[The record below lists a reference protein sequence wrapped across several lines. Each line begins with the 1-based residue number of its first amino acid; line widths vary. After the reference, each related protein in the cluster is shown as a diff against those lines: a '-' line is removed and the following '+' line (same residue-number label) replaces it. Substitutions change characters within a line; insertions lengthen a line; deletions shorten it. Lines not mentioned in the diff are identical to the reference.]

1 MLKFIISALLLG
13 GLVGSL
19 GAQITAPAMTPSG
32 FANSLMISDTK
43 EPSVARFQE
52 YSFVPVDLYSGK
64 AKIEIPFYELNIDG
78 LKIPIS
84 LEYNTQGI
92 QINSVASRE
101 GTGWVLNAGGN
112 IGRSVKEV
120 NDFHFVARYFNG
132 SAGTGGMPLDC
143 AGTLG
148 HPLRVGWKY
157 RNSNVCVST
166 LPMPVPGPNNIDIS
180 PDIFSV
186 VAPGLQSQ
194 FYYPDSEM
202 AVAPNT
208 DQPETTI
215 PKELEPTGSVFSS
228 RIKDINVTY
237 PSDPNFPS
245 FFQNIPLDRRRVR
258 DYFNFGITHNGFK
271 YSFNDYDLS
280 YLNSPNSYFDSSP
293 FGGVNHQEL
302 NWDVSAWHL
311 NTIENINTGKKVEF
325 VYESVPFYTT
335 SKLLYKFFIDQPNY
349 GNYIEPPSYNNVTET
364 NVFLSPKRIKTIISD
379 EVTIQFKYEHPR
391 KDLTGDYALT
401 RVEIWSNVQN
411 KLIKA
416 YNLSY
421 SYMNSSAIDG
431 FDKRLYL
438 DQVEES
444 GQNNSGTVQKYVLNY
459 IKGSLPGSNTIN
471 QSDWYGYFK
480 RNYNGALERPI
491 LYMNKGLKNF
501 SILPIQL
508 QGNETYSLRGNRN
521 IYPDTNDMQ
530 VGMLSKIIYPTG
542 GYTSLWYEANRFRLK
557 NQEILGGG
565 LRILRQEIS
574 DGNTIRKLSYTYKE
588 ADGLSSGYV
597 NNIPSYGYLT
607 SEFAEGVS
615 GSGGFNN
622 LSQQEKQDF
631 IGGTFLTMVR
641 SLISVDK
648 TQNTFVGYSIVREEE
663 QGKGYTL
670 YQYTSP
676 KEYPNTPPV
685 PIDDYSLT
693 SSFFLNSTSYPNLD
707 VQTNMDVKTG
717 KLTSKE
723 VFSAT
728 NELLRKETYQYLYQT
743 FAATSVTRRRNIPFV
758 ALSGG
763 RPIVF
768 NMEVKLLS
776 HRNMLSE
783 KHSWDYASGGAIEN
797 VETLEY
803 DPDLP
808 LLKTQTATLGDDVMI
823 GKLYYPKDMLG
834 VQPSEMQQLLNQKRD
849 GEVIKTESFKNG
861 VKLVEKQV
869 QYGINTST
877 AGKLQPV
884 SSYESMSSINTTTD
898 DDKVMSIDLYDDK
911 GHVLQTTD
919 QSKIPTTMV
928 YGYKNTLPIAKV
940 VGAKYNQIS
949 GNISDIVN
957 KSNLDVDAASEKELI
972 KSLDQFTKAQPSSYQ
987 VTTYTHDPLIGIT
1000 SVADNTGI
1008 RKYFVYD
1015 FAGRLQSTK
1024 DSEEKTT
1031 TSFNYN
1037 TALKFY
1043 NATQNPVL
1051 TRNDCGQG
1059 YLGGTYTYNIPYGT
1073 YSSSVSQADA
1083 DNQAQSDIA
1092 ANGQMMANMI
1102 ASCDPKSCLIQGV
1115 SSPGDPYYILTSGIV
1130 TTYMPG
1136 ILKAKVHFYHNGSTT
1151 KAVITGDCI
1160 TSSSQAFQTV
1170 DSGNWR
1176 IMTTNTGAMFISPR
1190 PFVTVPNGYADIE
1203 FFISVN

>member
-1 MLKFIISALLLG
+1 MRKIFISCLFF
-13 GLVGSL
+13 VGMTGSFY
-19 GAQITAPAMTPSG
+19 AQITAPAIAPSV
-32 FANSLMISDTK
+32 FSNSLMISDTK

-64 AKIEIPFYELNIDG
+64 AKIEIPFYQLNIDG
-78 LKIPIS
+78 LKIPVS

-101 GTGWVLNAGGN
+101 GTGWILNAGGN

-120 NDFHFVARYFNG
+120 NDFHFVTRYFSG
-132 SAGTGGMPLDC
+132 SGGTGGMPLDC
-143 AGTLG
+143 ASTLG
-148 HPLRVGWKY
+148 YPLRVGWKY
-157 RNSNVCVST
+157 RNSNVCIST

-186 VAPGLQSQ
+186 AAPGLQSQ

-202 AVAPNT
+202 AVAPIN
-208 DQPETTI
+208 DQPETTT

-237 PSDPNFPS
+237 PSDSNFPS

-280 YLNSPNSYFDSSP
+280 YLNSPNSYFDTP
-293 FGGVNHQEL
+293 IGGVNHQEL
-302 NWDVSAWHL
+302 NWDISAWHL
-311 NTIENINTGKKVEF
+311 NTIENINTGNKVEF

-335 SKLLYKFFIDQPNY
+335 SKLLYKYFIDQPNY
-349 GNYIEPPSYNNVTET
+349 SNYIEPPNYNDVTET

-391 KDLTGDYALT
+391 KDLIGDYALT
-401 RVEIWSNVQN
+401 GVEIWSNAQN

-416 YNLSY
+416 YKLSY
-421 SYMNSSAIDG
+421 SYMNSSASDG

-438 DQVEES
+438 DQVEEL

-459 IKGSLPGSNTIN
+459 VKGNLPGSNTTN
-471 QSDWYGYFK
+471 QSDWYGYYK

-491 LYMNKGLKNF
+491 LYMNMGLKNF
-501 SILPIQL
+501 SILPVQL

-521 IYPDTNDMQ
+521 IYPDVNDMQ

-557 NQEILGGG
+557 NQDILGGG

-574 DGNTIRKLSYTYKE
+574 NGNTIRKLSYTYKE
-588 ADGLSSGYV
+588 ADGISSGYV

-607 SEFAEGVS
+607 SELAEGVY

-631 IGGTFLTMVR
+631 IGGTFLTMIR
-641 SLISVDK
+641 SLVSVDK
-648 TQNTFVGYSIVREEE
+648 TQNTFVGYSSVKEEE
-663 QGKGYTL
+663 QGKGYTV
-670 YQYTSP
+670 YQYSSP
-676 KEYPNTPPV
+676 KVYSNTPPTL
-685 PIDDYSLT
+685 IAGSSLT
-693 SSFFLNSTSYPNLD
+693 SSFFLNNTSYPNLD
-707 VQTNMDVKTG
+707 VQTNMDVRTG

-723 VFSAT
+723 VFSAA
-728 NELLRKETYQYLYQT
+728 NELLRKETYQYLYKT
-743 FAATSVTRRRNIPFV
+743 FAETAVTRSRNIPFV
-758 ALSGG
+758 TLSGG
-763 RPIVF
+763 YPISF
-768 NMEVKLLS
+768 TMGVKLLS

-783 KHSWDYASGGAIEN
+783 KHSWDYAAGGVIEN
-797 VETLEY
+797 VEKLEY

-808 LLKTQTATLGDDVMI
+808 LLKTQTTTLGGDVMT

-834 VQPSEMQQLLNQKRD
+834 VQPSEMQQLLSQKRD

-869 QYGINTST
+869 KYGANTST

-884 SSYESMSSINTTTD
+884 SSYESMETINTAAEN
-898 DDKVMSIDLYDDK
+898 DKVMSIDLYDEK
-911 GHVLQTTD
+911 GHILQTTD
-919 QSKIPTTMV
+919 QSNISTAV
-928 YGYKNTLPIAKV
+928 IYGYKNTLPIAKI

-957 KSNLDVDAASEKELI
+957 KSNLDVDAASEKALI
-972 KSLDQFTKAQPSSYQ
+972 NSLDQFTRALPSSYQ
-987 VTTYTHDPLIGIT
+987 VITYTHDPLIGIT

-1008 RKYFVYD
+1008 RKYYTYD
-1015 FAGRLQSTK
+1015 VAGRLQSTK

-1031 TSFNYN
+1031 ASFNYN

-1043 NATQNPVL
+1043 NTTQNHVL
-1051 TRNDCGQG
+1051 TRNNCGAG
-1059 YLGGTYTYNIPYGT
+1059 YQGGTYTYNVPYGT
-1073 YSSSVSQADA
+1073 YSSSVSQGDA
-1083 DNQAQSDIA
+1083 DSQAQSDIA
-1092 ANGQMMANMI
+1092 TNGQMMANM
-1102 ASCDPKSCLIQGV
+1102 AATCDSKNCPIQGV
-1115 SSPGDPYYILTSGIV
+1115 ASPGYEFSIHASGMV
-1130 TTYMPG
+1130 TTFTQG
-1136 ILKAKVHFYHNGSTT
+1136 VLKAKVKFFHNDGMT
-1151 KAVITGDCI
+1151 KAKILGNCIPSTLPIVQNIDWGD
-1160 TSSSQAFQTV
+1160 
-1170 DSGNWR
+1170 WR
-1176 IMTTNTGAMFISPR
+1176 ITLFNEGTFYIMPR
-1190 PFVTVPNGYADIE
+1190 PFVTIPSGFKEVE
-1203 FFISVN
+1203 FFIPIN